1 MTTNDQENIERKLNH
16 VLDMGKRIIDL
27 YPHITCTERA
37 ALLLA
42 MTAAV
47 RQTAANMRTV
57 AALLRRNL
65 LDPFRIDYTD
75 FARKIENLHKIW
87 DEELKGAPIF
97 HNLDTQSMPITNPHD
112 IALKEDTDY
121 DLTIRT
127 SDEDD
132 FDFLET
138 RVGLMDNAPLM
149 CEAIDKGLE
158 QIGRTLREIV
168 DDYLKLKADNEKQD
182 KRLKELERQYE
193 EMMWED
199 DQDRLVREVEMF
211 ITLRNH
217 SRDKETFQL
226 FLERLEW
233 EATDPHDIKI
243 LAELNEWYLA
253 GQRPAAFIVENRNKL
268 NIENIA
274 RHFCFVRCRN
284 LVLRKVES
292 FDLLLP
298 ADEEY
303 KGLFVNRACQELA
316 FLLANTIGTYVD
328 FRHNYQYA
336 ALQMAMQDLGLV
348 YNDGRNGVQMRD
360 FVNKAYL
367 RNGKI
372 IKDQKTLTDWTGKL
386 LGSKF
391 GAMDENNLLGN
402 YSKEDFGKMKDYYW
416 LCLSIINKVVQMDLQ
431 ELQFA
436 TYLHEEH
443 ENTPSIT
450 DYKNSEEQSIMEG
463 LSKLKSVIKGETL
476 FS

>member
-57 AALLRRNL
+57 AALLRKNL

-112 IALKEDTDY
+112 IALKENTDY

-127 SDEDD
+127 ANEDN

-138 RVGLMDNAPLM
+138 RVGLMDHAPLM
-149 CEAIDKGLE
+149 CEAVDKGLE

-168 DDYLKLKADNEKQD
+168 DDYLNLKADGMRQD
-182 KRLKELERQYE
+182 KRLKELEKQYE
-193 EMMWED
+193 ELMWKDELQRFISDVED
-199 DQDRLVREVEMF
+199 YTADSKDKSKKTYQRYLHRME
-211 ITLRNH
+211 RN
-217 SRDKETFQL
+217 
-226 FLERLEW
+226 
-233 EATDPHDIKI
+233 ATDPLERKV
-243 LAELNEWYLA
+243 LAELNEWYLDHLP
-253 GQRPAAFIVENRNKL
+253 PAAFIVENRDKL
-268 NIENIA
+268 TFEDIA
-274 RHFCFVRCRN
+274 LHFRFRRCRRLLKN
-284 LVLRKVES
+284 HVES

-303 KGLFVNRACQELA
+303 KGLFVNRAAQELA
-316 FLLANTIGTYVD
+316 FMLAPTIGTYVD

-450 DYKNSEEQSIMEG
+450 DYKNSEEQSIMER
-463 LSKLKSVIKGETL
+463 LSNLKSVIKGETL

>member
-1 MTTNDQENIERKLNH
+1 MTNSDQENIERKLNH

-57 AALLRRNL
+57 AALLRKNL

-87 DEELKGAPIF
+87 REELKGAPIF
-97 HNLDTQSMPITNPHD
+97 HNLDNQSRPITNPSD

-127 SDEDD
+127 SDEDN

-149 CEAIDKGLE
+149 CEAVDKGLE
-158 QIGRTLREIV
+158 QIGKTLREIV
-168 DDYLKLKADNEKQD
+168 DDYLNLKADCDKQD
-182 KRLKELERQYE
+182 ERLKKLEMQYVEL
-193 EMMWED
+193 MWED
-199 DQDRLVREVEMF
+199 DQERFISEVEEY
-211 ITLRNH
+211 TQV
-217 SRDKETFQL
+217 SGDKTKNTYQRYL
-226 FLERLEW
+226 MRLDR

-243 LAELNEWYLA
+243 LAELNEWFLA
-253 GQRPAAFIVENRNKL
+253 KQRPAAFIVENRDKL
-268 NIENIA
+268 TIEDLA
-274 RHFCFVRCRN
+274 RHFRYVRCRH
-284 LVLRKVES
+284 LLHHHVER
-292 FDLLLP
+292 FDLLMP

-303 KGLFVNRACQELA
+303 KTLFVNRACQELA
-316 FLLANTIGTYVD
+316 FLLATTIGTYVD

-336 ALQMAMQDLGLV
+336 ALQMAMQDLGLI
-348 YNDGRNGVQMRD
+348 YNDGRNGIQMRD
-360 FVNKAYL
+360 YINRAYL
-367 RNGKI
+367 KNDKL
-372 IKDQKTLTDWTGKL
+372 IKDQKTLTEWTGKL
-386 LGSKF
+386 LGSMF
-391 GAMDENNLLGN
+391 GAMDESHLLGN
-402 YSKEDFGKMKDYYW
+402 YSTEDFEKMKGYYW
-416 LCLSIINKVVQMDLQ
+416 LCLSIINKVVQLDLQ

-436 TYLHEEH
+436 PYLYKDH

-450 DYKNSEEQSIMEG
+450 DYKNSEGQSIMER
-463 LSKLKSVIKGETL
+463 LSVLKSAIKGENL